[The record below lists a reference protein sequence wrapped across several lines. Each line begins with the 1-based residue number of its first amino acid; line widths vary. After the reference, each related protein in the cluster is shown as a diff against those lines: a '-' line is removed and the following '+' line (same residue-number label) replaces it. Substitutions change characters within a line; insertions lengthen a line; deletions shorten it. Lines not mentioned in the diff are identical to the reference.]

1 MIDSDKLLEDLIK
14 KMNIID
20 VSDIPSIDLYMDQV
34 TTFMEKHLK
43 NYKRFEDDKIMTK
56 TMINN
61 YSKNELLPPS
71 NKKRYS
77 KEHLILLIF
86 IYYFKNILTINDI
99 KTTLSPLCDSFFDEN
114 NEISLENLYNT
125 ISDMEKELL
134 PNIKEDISDKIS
146 ASKNSFSEA
155 PIKDKNYLQLFYL
168 ISSLAFDVYV
178 KKQMLES
185 IVDSLNE
192 TSIQNMESSKETKKV
207 KDDKKTKEEKK
218 AKDKKA
224 SK

>member
-1 MIDSDKLLEDLIK
+1 MINSEKLLEDLIK

-77 KEHLILLIF
+77 NEHLILLIF
-86 IYYFKNILTINDI
+86 IYYFKNILSINDI
-99 KTTLSPLCDSFFDEN
+99 KTTLTPLCETFFNEN
-114 NEISLENLYNT
+114 KEISLEEIYNT

-134 PNIKEDISDKIS
+134 PEIKKDISNKIS
-146 ASKNSFSEA
+146 VSNNSFSETS
-155 PIKDKNYLQLFYL
+155 DNDRDYLQLIYL
-168 ISSLAFDVYV
+168 ISSLSFDMYV

-185 IVDSLNE
+185 IIDSINE
-192 TSIQNMESSKETKKV
+192 TSVQHAESLKESKKN
-207 KDDKKTKEEKK
+207 KDEKK
-218 AKDKKA
+218 SKDKKHQNN
-224 SK
+224 S